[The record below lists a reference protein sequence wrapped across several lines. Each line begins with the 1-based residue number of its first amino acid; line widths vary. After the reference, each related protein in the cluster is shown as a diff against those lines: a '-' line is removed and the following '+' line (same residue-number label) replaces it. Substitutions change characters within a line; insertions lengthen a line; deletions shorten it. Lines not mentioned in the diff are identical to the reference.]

1 VLLLLLVD
9 VVVVELELVGGGV
22 LLLLLLPVLVE
33 AEVVRLAGSVPL
45 SNRLAEGEE
54 ITDTKPPVLKDG
66 KAVVELEVLERRVEL
81 LQEGRSTAVV
91 VVVDDRR
98 LVDDIFEEG
107 EEIAALDELRVVL

>member
-1 VLLLLLVD
+1 VLLLLLD
-9 VVVVELELVGGGV
+9 VVVLELELVGGGV
-22 LLLLLLPVLVE
+22 LLLLLLLLPVLVE
-33 AEVVRLAGSVPL
+33 AEVVRLAGSVAL

-81 LQEGRSTAVV
+81 VQEGRSTAVE
-91 VVVDDRR
+91 VVDDRR